1 MKRFFSTLLAV
12 LVGLLLFNLFI
23 FMCFVSLIGAALVET
38 QEQSLQEHS
47 ILRIDL
53 SEHISDRIPADPSD
67 WVDFTS
73 GDFAIKKPLTLRAAT
88 EAIHHAADDPSIEG
102 ILLQGTALGMGLANA
117 DELREAILAF
127 KESGKFVYAYEDS
140 YGQLPYFVASVA
152 DSIFLNPL
160 GEVEWRGL
168 ASGALY
174 MKRAFEKFG
183 IEPQVVRH
191 GKYKSAVEPFLD
203 DQMSPANREQTQQY
217 LGSLWNYI
225 TGKVAE
231 SRALTPEAL
240 GQIANQKILLLAQ
253 EAQEANLV
261 DATLYRDQM
270 DSLLVNAA
278 GSPQN
283 KAPRLIELREYAKIA
298 RRDAPLNPDADA
310 IAILYAE
317 GTIVDGDETS
327 RQIGG
332 NGYAEIIS
340 KLRKDSTI
348 KAVVLRVNSPG
359 GSALASEIMWR
370 ELERLRQT
378 KPLIVSMGDY
388 AASGGY
394 FISAP
399 ASYIVA
405 NPLTLTGSIGVFGL
419 FFTYGKLAKDMLGL
433 TPQVV
438 RTNAHSDM
446 GSNFR
451 PLDEQERATITAA
464 IEHTYS
470 VFVDHVA
477 TGRNKSTAAVDS
489 IGQGRVWSGIDA
501 QRIALVDEFGGL
513 DRAIEVAAERAGLD
527 NYRLKSYP
535 KIQDEGLAKF
545 LDMFVQASVRMLG
558 IKTSSVEQQLLHL
571 DREVRE
577 ILGQQGIMA
586 RMPYVGPIK

>member
-47 ILRIDL
+47 ILKIDL

-102 ILLQGTALGMGLANA
+102 ILLQGSQLGMGLANA
-117 DELREAILAF
+117 DEIREAILAF
-127 KESGKFVYAYEDS
+127 KESGKFIYAYEDS

-203 DQMSPANREQTQQY
+203 DQMSPANREQTLQY

-225 TGKVAE
+225 TEKVAE
-231 SRALTPEAL
+231 SRALTPETL
-240 GQIANQKILLLAQ
+240 EQIANQKILVMAK
-253 EAQEANLV
+253 EAQEANLI

-298 RRDAPLNPDADA
+298 RRDAPLNLDADA

-327 RQIGG
+327 KEIGG

-378 KPLIVSMGDY
+378 KPLIVSMG
-388 AASGGY
+388 
-394 FISAP
+394 
-399 ASYIVA
+399 
-405 NPLTLTGSIGVFGL
+405 VFGL

-451 PLDEQERATITAA
+451 PLDEQERATITAS

-477 TGRNKSTAAVDS
+477 SGRNKSAAAVDS

-501 QRIALVDEFGGL
+501 KNIALVDEFGGL

-545 LDMFVQASVRMLG
+545 LDMFAQASVRMLG

-586 RMPYVGPIK
+586 RMPYVGPIE